1 MRPAAPVIA
10 DLAQL
15 ATEPGSDDAR
25 PEQKTPTKPAANGG
39 FGGAYFMA
47 AAILFGVGVGYLL
60 DKHYGTSPRWTI
72 ALSMVFLVV
81 GVYQTIREANK

>member
-1 MRPAAPVIA
+1 MQPTAPIIA

-15 ATEPGSDDAR
+15 ATEPGSDGAR
-25 PEQKTPTKPAANGG
+25 PEPKPPTKPATSGG
-39 FGGAYFMA
+39 FGGAYFMV

-72 ALSMVFLVV
+72 VLSMAFLVV
-81 GVYQTIREANK
+81 GIYQTIREASK